1 MKSIIGIAVDH
12 MRNQIYWTDLIKESI
27 YRAPIHGNEDDTEL
41 VMDDLG
47 QVESLTV
54 DWIGRKLYWANSKR
68 KCLDVIELDGSY
80 SANVTH
86 LASDSRP
93 RAIDC
98 DPNEG

>member
-1 MKSIIGIAVDH
+1 MTSILGIAVDH
-12 MRNQIYWTDLIKESI
+12 MHNQIYWTDHIEASI
-27 YRAPIHGNEDDTEL
+27 YRTPIHGDEDDAEI
-41 VMDDLG
+41 VIDGLG
-47 QVESLTV
+47 LVESITV
-54 DWIGRKLYWANSKR
+54 DWIGRKLYWADAQR
-68 KCLDVIELDGSY
+68 KCLDVIELDGIY